1 MRSGPARAPLQ
12 QDLASTP
19 FERIAVDILTFP
31 VITENGNNCIIVVC
45 DYYTKYVLAFPLPD
59 HRAPTVA
66 DVLVTEVFLQFG
78 TPTFLHSDQGAEF
91 QSALFRHMASLL
103 EIKQTRT
110 CPFRP
115 QSDGQVERMNRS
127 LLDMLS
133 KFCSEHPENWDDFL
147 PYLLCAYRCTPHDS
161 TGCSPNLL
169 MFGKEITLPVDLVYG
184 IDPEPTT
191 PPCPVEYVE
200 WIRDAALEAFQTAK
214 DNLQKNAAR
223 QKRNYDRGAAQRQF
237 AVGDWVLRLY
247 PPNMSKSKLN
257 PKYIGPYLI
266 TAKLSEVTYRIQR
279 TSKSAPIP
287 VHADHLKRFF
297 SEKLPDSWLP
307 SDDPL
312 ARTRE
317 QSVQTVDTE
326 GEPETADDATTDN
339 SSSSDSASCIPEI
352 PEEIPRRSRR
362 IRRPPARFGWDS
374 D

>member
-1 MRSGPARAPLQ
+1 
-12 QDLASTP
+12 
-19 FERIAVDILTFP
+19 
-31 VITENGNNCIIVVC
+31 
-45 DYYTKYVLAFPLPD
+45 
-59 HRAPTVA
+59 
-66 DVLVTEVFLQFG
+66 
-78 TPTFLHSDQGAEF
+78 
-91 QSALFRHMASLL
+91 
-103 EIKQTRT
+103 
-110 CPFRP
+110 
-115 QSDGQVERMNRS
+115 MNRLKQALTS
-127 LLDMLS
+127 APILSCPRPAGTYILYTDASGHGIGAVLSQEQDGEEKVILYYSRTLS
-133 KFCSEHPENWDDFL
+133 KSEAKYCATRKELLAVVEAVRHCHH
-147 PYLLCAYRCTPHDS
+147 YLIGQTLFKIRTDQ
-161 TGCSPNLL
+161 
-169 MFGKEITLPVDLVYG
+169 EIALRRQRVNDTDPDLSQW
-184 IDPEPTT
+184 IDKWSNKDLQDQQELDPESTT
-191 PPCPVEYVE
+191 PPCPVEYIE
-200 WIRDAALEAFQTAK
+200 GIRDAALEAFQTAK
-214 DNLQKNAAR
+214 DNLQKNAER
-223 QKRNYDRGAAQRQF
+223 QKRNYDRGAVQRQF

-317 QSVQTVDTE
+317 QSVQTVETE

-339 SSSSDSASCIPEI
+339 SSSSDSASCMPDI
-352 PEEIPRRSRR
+352 PEETPRRSSR